1 MTIKKLF
8 TGLNIHIALVVV
20 SLSTNT
26 ETAKQLF
33 PLQND
38 CVMIAK

>member
-1 MTIKKLF
+1 VTIKLF

-20 SLSTNT
+20 STNT